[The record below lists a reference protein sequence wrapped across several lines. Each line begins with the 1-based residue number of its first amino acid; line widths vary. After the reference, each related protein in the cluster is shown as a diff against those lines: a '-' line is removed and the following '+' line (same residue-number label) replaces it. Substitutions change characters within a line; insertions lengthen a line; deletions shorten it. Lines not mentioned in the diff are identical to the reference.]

1 MREVVWAD
9 QTTTTATI
17 TTTPHRPSVM
27 TSTTTDCGVRLS
39 YGLDVD
45 FDRLLDFPVLSCV
58 KTTCVALSI
67 FILSCFSLCNTLI
80 TCIVLFCQDIFKW
93 QSVSRA

>member
-58 KTTCVALSI
+58 KTTRALLHRFLSGHILACV
-67 FILSCFSLCNTLI
+67 T
-80 TCIVLFCQDIFKW
+80 
-93 QSVSRA
+93 R